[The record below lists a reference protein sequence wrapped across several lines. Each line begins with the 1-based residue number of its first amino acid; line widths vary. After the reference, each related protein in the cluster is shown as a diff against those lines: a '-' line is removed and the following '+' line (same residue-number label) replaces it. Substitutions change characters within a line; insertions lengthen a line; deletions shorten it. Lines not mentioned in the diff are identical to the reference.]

1 MLSARPLPKSKVE
14 ILYHFVNCS
23 ERLLNEDKGFGE
35 TRFSNLF
42 DCSITQVQAA
52 PKKRPDKTK
61 ESTEAVQPKTLREQ
75 VSSKLQDWL
84 KSAATCRTS
93 SITLA
98 SLEFADELAKKM
110 KVQAIDMEKTYTNIA
125 ASVKDKKTKDRE
137 FQELLET
144 MNEKMKSCEKLQA
157 SELLQLVDLLAHM
170 LKQIEVSYRPSK
182 IISLYRP

>member
-1 MLSARPLPKSKVE
+1 M
-14 ILYHFVNCS
+14 
-23 ERLLNEDKGFGE
+23 
-35 TRFSNLF
+35 
-42 DCSITQVQAA
+42 
-52 PKKRPDKTK
+52 
-61 ESTEAVQPKTLREQ
+61 QPKTLREQ

-110 KVQAIDMEKTYTNIA
+110 KVQAIDMEKTYTSIA

-137 FQELLET
+137 FQDLLET

-157 SELLQLVDLLAHM
+157 SELLQVVDLLAHV
-170 LKQIEVSYRPSK
+170 ETN
-182 IISLYRP
+182 